1 MAMKR
6 ACALFLLALAALFL
20 FGFFSSVARTLWF
33 VAHAE
38 VHSATVSDYRNAQRD
53 PERPP
58 LYVPMLAYQR
68 DGKDVIASDHDSSRE
83 KPYAVGEQ
91 LSIYVDPNAPDRAI
105 IRSLSSLASTPL
117 FALLM
122 AYIFA
127 WGSGVISRSL
137 PATPEQQSAGKV
149 DAFYARYGHYLKP
162 STLILILLFL
172 PLLAFVSVF
181 TFLAP
186 RLIPSLRR
194 SKRDNEALVKAL
206 EANGFFNL
214 EHQPLPLPAFKK
226 HIQQYYALHL
236 ADYRVCNSGS
246 GTFAERVQSMAAW
259 FGRRGIDLKVR
270 VGKQPGELHY
280 GENGLLRLPGLDE
293 EGGQDVDTRQIDLAL
308 ARLFNRWLSQ
318 QGRTERL
325 YVPFPYGEMVMLSEA
340 LHQVLLESPVF
351 PRERIPLSV
360 GTEGENNIAR
370 LAKTQNHPLAW
381 RYHRLFKLNGDTLG
395 GLAGETFASQ
405 LQQHLSASGSHL
417 GALLG
422 ETPQGRLYALH
433 SLEAVD
439 EPPRLLLYVLTAA
452 AYARA
457 EAIPDL
463 ALRPGKPPSSGLLL
477 PTPQHLSADNRLV
490 YSENGTAI
498 DLLDLNTQTITRIA
512 EPDEC
517 RTYMDLTLDESGRWL
532 LYWYVNEDLDFP
544 MMTLH
549 DLHTQRSTEV
559 DYRPLID
566 YRFDTLRWQQAPS
579 LFSVNNQLTE
589 SQDDWR
595 LDPASGELE
604 ALEREEVS
612 A

>member
-1 MAMKR
+1 MAIKR
-6 ACALFLLALAALFL
+6 GCALFLLALAALFL

-53 PERPP
+53 PQRPP
-58 LYVPMLAYQR
+58 LYVPLLAYQR
-68 DGKDVIASDHDSSRE
+68 DGQQVVASAHDSSRE

-91 LSIYVDPNAPDRAI
+91 LSIYVDPNAPERAM
-105 IRSLSSLASTPL
+105 IRSLSSLLSTPL

-127 WGSGVISRSL
+127 WGSGVIHRSL
-137 PATPEQQSAGKV
+137 PAMPEQQSGGKV

-162 STLILILLFL
+162 TTLILILLFL

-194 SKRDNEALVKAL
+194 SKRDSEALVKAL
-206 EANGFFNL
+206 ETNGFFKL

-236 ADYRVCNSGS
+236 ADYRVCNSGT

-259 FGRRGIDLKVR
+259 FGRRGIDLNVR

-280 GENGLLRLPGLDE
+280 GENGVLRLHGLDD
-293 EGGQDVDTRQIDLAL
+293 EGGQDVDVRQIDLAL
-308 ARLFNRWLSQ
+308 ARLFNRWLIQ
-318 QGRTERL
+318 LGRPERL

-340 LHQVLLESPVF
+340 LHRVLLESPVF
-351 PRERIPLSV
+351 PRERVPLSV
-360 GTEGENNIAR
+360 GSEGENNIAR
-370 LAKTQNHPLAW
+370 LAKAQEHPLAW

-395 GLAGETFASQ
+395 GLTGENFATQ
-405 LQQHLSASGSHL
+405 LQQQLSAGGIHV
-417 GALLG
+417 GAALG
-422 ETPQGRLYALH
+422 ETPQGRIYALNGIDTV
-433 SLEAVD
+433 AT
-439 EPPRLLLYVLTAA
+439 EPQLLLYVLTAE

-457 EAIPDL
+457 DTIPDL
-463 ALRPGKPPSSGLLL
+463 ARHHGKPASQGLLL
-477 PTPQHLSADNRLV
+477 PTPRQVSADNRLV
-490 YSENGTAI
+490 YSENGSAI
-498 DLLDLNTQTITRIA
+498 DLLDLNTQTISRIA

-517 RTYMDLTLDESGRWL
+517 RSYMDMTLDESGRWL
-532 LYWYVNEDLDFP
+532 LYWYINEDLDFP

-549 DLHTQRSTEV
+549 DLHTHRSTEV

-566 YRFDTLRWQQAPS
+566 YRFDTLRWQQAPT
-579 LFSVNNQLTE
+579 LFSMNNQLTE

-604 ALEREEVS
+604 AVAIEEASV
-612 A
+612 